1 MQITY
6 CHHHDVGQLSSTRLH
21 GQESEQQRTWALPQL
36 AEMETQT
43 STSVSELSVGLQNIN
58 NINKLSRLF
67 YYYQLDNTNFL
78 FIHTNYIKLNSSTCF
93 ERNLPIIRRSTT
105 QIVHMQPL
113 VSSLSAS
120 DRLVQLLR
128 KDFLSGF
135 TRRSLAES
143 ADTRGCIRTICV
155 VDLLMMG
162 GLRSKHVEEF
172 NFM

>member
-1 MQITY
+1 MP
-6 CHHHDVGQLSSTRLH
+6 LH
-21 GQESEQQRTWALPQL
+21 
-36 AEMETQT
+36 
-43 STSVSELSVGLQNIN
+43 VSNP
-58 NINKLSRLF
+58 
-67 YYYQLDNTNFL
+67 
-78 FIHTNYIKLNSSTCF
+78 
-93 ERNLPIIRRSTT
+93 PIIRRSTK

-120 DRLVQLLR
+120 NRLVQPLR
-128 KDFLSGF
+128 KESIRRSTKKMVHMQPLVSSLSASDCLVQPLRKESFLNGC

-143 ADTRGCIRTICV
+143 DDTRGCMCTVCV